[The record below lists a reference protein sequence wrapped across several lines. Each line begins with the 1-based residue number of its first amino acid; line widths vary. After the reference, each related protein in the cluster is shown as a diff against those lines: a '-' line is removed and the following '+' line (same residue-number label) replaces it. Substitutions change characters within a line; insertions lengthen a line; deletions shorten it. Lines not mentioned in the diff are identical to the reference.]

1 MHANY
6 ARFSKIIFKELTRL
20 CWMIFQ
26 IYKFNL
32 TICDA
37 IQRMISFETFSP

>member
-1 MHANY
+1 MQIMQDFQRLY
-6 ARFSKIIFKELTRL
+6 LKKKIIFKELTRL

-32 TICDA
+32 EILLFA
-37 IQRMISFETFSP
+37 MQYKE

>member
-6 ARFSKIIFKELTRL
+6 ARFSKIIFKELTRF

-32 TICDA
+32 EILLFA
-37 IQRMISFETFSP
+37 MQYKE